1 MRPQTPPLFPPQ
13 NFLLPNGNEVHVRQ
27 LLPGDKKLLAD
38 GFEQLSPETIRKRFM
53 NLRKGFNEKELIFLT
68 ELDGI
73 DHYALG
79 ASVVEDGQTKGIGV
93 ARYVRNQN
101 ETQKAELAIVIVDK
115 YQGMGLG
122 RFLMQKISEVA
133 FESGI
138 EEFTG
143 TLERSNLGM
152 QKLLKKFKGFETKPD
167 SEATNLQLKANLKEW
182 KS

>member
-1 MRPQTPPLFPPQ
+1 VRPQTPPLFSPQ
-13 NFLLPNGNEVHVRQ
+13 TFSLPNGNEVFVRQ
-27 LLPGDKKLLAD
+27 LLPGDKKLLAE

-53 NLRKGFNEKELIFLT
+53 NLRKGFSEKELVFLT

-73 DHYALG
+73 DHFALG
-79 ASVVEDGQTKGIGV
+79 ASVIEDGQTKGIGV
-93 ARYVRNQN
+93 ARYVRDQT

-122 RFLMQKISEVA
+122 SFLMQNISQIA

-152 QKLLKKFKGFETKPD
+152 QKLLKKMKGFETQLD
-167 SEATNLQLKANLKEW
+167 SEATYLQLRANLKKW